1 MGIKKVFKLFAL
13 VFLVFFAS
21 FSSYIDSM
29 NRHSP
34 EHNDEIVISDT
45 APRAIIVK
53 SIASSVRIIST
64 TLSFDEPIV
73 TSTSSGTYFE
83 YADTQYII
91 TTAHSLL
98 GECLGTMVIADDY
111 MFHCIDLILMDH
123 NKDIAIFEV
132 EDIFNRTPITSDDFI
147 HKDKNISLNS
157 GVHEKL
163 IYTGYPQGLGPFTF
177 NGNIVGHNISNGLFF
192 AHSYAWAGSSG
203 SGVFNSKGKMIGI
216 LTAVAIANTEHGV
229 DVMEDLIIVTSLGLS
244 DIEGIF

>member
-91 TTAHSLL
+91 TTAHS
-98 GECLGTMVIADDY
+98 
-111 MFHCIDLILMDH
+111 DLILMDH